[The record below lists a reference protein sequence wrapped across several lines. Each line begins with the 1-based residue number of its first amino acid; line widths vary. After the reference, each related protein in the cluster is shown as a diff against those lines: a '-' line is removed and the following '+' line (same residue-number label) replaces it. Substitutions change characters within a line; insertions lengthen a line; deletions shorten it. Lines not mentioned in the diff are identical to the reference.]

1 MLKNLLSLV
10 CLALLSNVA
19 VSQYKTI
26 PYDYEKNRFGE
37 NQPLPAEQ
45 GWMLSGA
52 LPEDINMV
60 ELSIYYPDKTD
71 KNPILT
77 SDYRRP
83 PGSNTTQ
90 FTIPVNENLG
100 GNKAY
105 TLTISYFEDASSEEI
120 TRLREMVREAL
131 SAYLEL
137 STVANRNKVDLEKH
151 PKLMI
156 QDLDK
161 IVKEGLVLYRSKLGT
176 SFPGFSS
183 IAYDKLE
190 QLENMKLKKAKF
202 NVLGK
207 ADTDKN
213 EREQEKRVEY
223 FRESLTQLADIMD
236 REVGQYLGNNFYVLK
251 QKRVVKNY
259 KTEKTRQSLP
269 INFGYAAV
277 YYDGNVDDI
286 GDITDTRWSGA
297 PMVGLSIPLGNPHLN
312 SKFWSNSSI
321 SAGILLQDLDFG
333 ERTMTGPG
341 VEKPLYLAFG
351 YKTAYFLR
359 LNAGT
364 TILTE
369 KGNSSNVEFS
379 PFIGASIEI
388 NIWMGLNR

>member
-1 MLKNLLSLV
+1 MLRNLLSV
-10 CLALLSNVA
+10 VFLALLSHAA

-105 TLTISYFEDASSEEI
+105 TLTISYFENASSEEI
-120 TRLREMVREAL
+120 TRLREMIREAL

-183 IAYDKLE
+183 IVYDKLE
-190 QLENMKLKKAKF
+190 KLENMKLKKAKF

-277 YYDGNVDDI
+277 YYDGNVDEI
-286 GDITDTRWSGA
+286 GDITDTQWSGA